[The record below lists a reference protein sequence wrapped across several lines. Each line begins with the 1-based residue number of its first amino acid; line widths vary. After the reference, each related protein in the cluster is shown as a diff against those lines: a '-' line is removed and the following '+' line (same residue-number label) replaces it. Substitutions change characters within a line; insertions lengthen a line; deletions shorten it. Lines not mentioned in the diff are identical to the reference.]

1 MLSACLIPWDIFEQE
16 EGEVNEEMGEFT
28 EFAAY
33 FANDPLKTICY
44 LMIGSMMSLVLSVLT
59 FVLVNRTSPVAAS
72 LLGNARSIA
81 TVAISSVIS
90 GNASSSGA
98 GMAGLFSS
106 TALGYT

>member
-44 LMIGSMMSLVLSVLT
+44 LM
-59 FVLVNRTSPVAAS
+59 
-72 LLGNARSIA
+72 LGNFWECEQQWSRDSR
-81 TVAISSVIS
+81 T
-90 GNASSSGA
+90 
-98 GMAGLFSS
+98 L
-106 TALGYT
+106 